1 MNSTTL
7 GLLTGLALGFAG
19 AFGGFGAFLI
29 VLVLAALGLFVG
41 RVLDGKLDLSQ
52 LTGTGRNRG

>member
-29 VLVLAALGLFVG
+29 VLVLAATGLLVG

-52 LTGTGRNRG
+52 LTGAGRDRG